1 MEEYGEDWSEK
12 PVSSIYTSATWA
24 MPTNTHA
31 SQNDML
37 QWVMEEAAS
46 RDPSV
51 KAIAERLLVV
61 NFAAIHTSSN
71 VR

>member
-1 MEEYGEDWSEK
+1 ML
-12 PVSSIYTSATWA
+12 I
-24 MPTNTHA
+24 NTYI

-37 QWVMEEAAS
+37 QWIMDEAAS

-51 KAIAERLLVV
+51 KAIAERLLMV

-71 VR
+71 VCSSNLT